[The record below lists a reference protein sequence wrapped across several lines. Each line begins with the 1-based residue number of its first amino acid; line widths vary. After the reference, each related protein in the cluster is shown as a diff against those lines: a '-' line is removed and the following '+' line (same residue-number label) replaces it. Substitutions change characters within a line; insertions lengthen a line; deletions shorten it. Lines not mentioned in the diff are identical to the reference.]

1 MSKEYQAR
9 VNRYA
14 TLIENGNW
22 QQSIREMVA
31 DDLTRGA
38 IHELCDSINFYW
50 DNDFEKYLTNT
61 IAAQEN
67 KKALDGFFA
76 KNI

>member
-14 TLIENGNW
+14 TLIENGKW
-22 QQSIREMVA
+22 QQAIREMVA
-31 DDLTRGA
+31 DDLERGA

-50 DNDFEKYLTNT
+50 DNDFEDYLTQML
-61 IAAQEN
+61 AAHEN

>member
-22 QQSIREMVA
+22 KQSIREMVA
-31 DDLTRGA
+31 DDLTCGA
-38 IHELCDSINFYW
+38 IHELCDQINFYW
-50 DNDFEKYLTNT
+50 DNEFEKYLTEM

-76 KNI
+76 NI